1 MMGLTTQEGTVRD
14 DIGDLHEIV
23 GNCVH
28 GFSLNGILITAIV
41 WNDIIYCG

>member
-1 MMGLTTQEGTVRD
+1 MMGLTTQEGTVRG

-28 GFSLNGILITAIV
+28 GYSLNGILIITIV
-41 WNDIIYCG
+41 WNNSIC